1 MNLSRVLSLLSLFSL
16 FESFESFESFAS
28 FESFESFEVLKGDD
42 KRVKDR
48 LNRKNHNTKLLL
60 EIFPK
65 SKSPRLQ
72 GFLRERKLL

>member
-1 MNLSRVLSLLSLFSL
+1 MYPY
-16 FESFESFESFAS
+16 EDSFESFESFGS
-28 FESFESFEVLKGDD
+28 FEPFESFEVLKGDD

-48 LNRKNHNTKLLL
+48 LNRKVDNTKLLL

>member
-1 MNLSRVLSLLSLFSL
+1 MYPYEDSFESFESFGS

-48 LNRKNHNTKLLL
+48 LNRKIITLSYYPRYSQKVNHRA
-60 EIFPK
+60 F
-65 SKSPRLQ
+65 RV
-72 GFLRERKLL
+72 F